1 MSSRIL
7 VTGGAGFI
15 GSSLIHTLM
24 SSKEHHHEVIAFDN
38 LSRGRI
44 ENISNWLGR
53 PNFTF
58 IQGDMLDPLLL
69 ENVVESCDTVF
80 HLAANPIVALGRTDS
95 KTDYQQNLLATYNL
109 LEAMKKS
116 LRCKKVIFASTST
129 VYGEAEIMPT
139 IETYS
144 PLKPISLYGATKLA
158 CEAIISGYCH
168 MFDMSSVIVRLANV
182 IGLLNT
188 RGVIYDFI
196 IKLKDNPTHLE
207 VLGNG
212 KQNKSYLYIEDC
224 INALLK
230 LLKMSDEET
239 TTKSFEIFNVG
250 SDDTITVLEI
260 ADIIIHKL
268 SLSNVN
274 IRLIDP
280 LHGRG
285 WKGDVKEYLLD
296 CSKLKAKGWKPR
308 FDSRSAVIRTVEEFL
323 NRINNKKTK
332 YQK

>member
-1 MSSRIL
+1 MSRIL

-15 GSSLIHTLM
+15 GSSLIDALM
-24 SSKEHHHEVIAFDN
+24 RSKEHHQVIAFDN

-44 ENISNWLGR
+44 ENISNWLGNQ
-53 PNFTF
+53 NFSF
-58 IQGDMLDPLLL
+58 IQGDMLDHLLL
-69 ENVVESCDTVF
+69 ENVVEGCDTVF
-80 HLAANPIVALGRTDS
+80 HLAANPIVALGTADS
-95 KTDYQQNLLATYNL
+95 KISYQQNLLTTYNL

-116 LRCKKVIFASTST
+116 PRCKKLIFTSTSA
-129 VYGEAEIMPT
+129 VYGEPKVMPT
-139 IETYS
+139 METYS

-158 CEAIISGYCH
+158 CEAMICGYCH
-168 MFDMSSVIVRLANV
+168 MFDMSSVIVRLANI
-182 IGLLNT
+182 IGPVNT
-188 RGVIYDFI
+188 HGVIYDFL
-196 IKLKDNPTHLE
+196 IKLKDNPSQLD

-224 INALLK
+224 TNALIK
-230 LLKMSDEET
+230 LLKMLDEAT
-239 TTKSFEIFNVG
+239 TTFEIFNIG
-250 SDDTITVLEI
+250 SDDAITVLEI

-274 IRLIDP
+274 IRLVDS

-296 CSKLKAKGWKPR
+296 SSKLKARGWEAE

-323 NRINNKKTK
+323 NQINSKKKTQ
-332 YQK
+332 YQR

>member
-1 MSSRIL
+1 MSKIL

-15 GSSLIHTLM
+15 GSSLINTLM
-24 SSKEHHHEVIAFDN
+24 GSKEHHHQVIAFDN

-58 IQGDMLDPLLL
+58 IHGDMLDPLLL
-69 ENVVESCDTVF
+69 ENIVESCDTVF

-95 KTDYQQNLLATYNL
+95 TTHYQQDLLATYNL

-116 LRCKKVIFASTST
+116 PRCKKVIFTSTSA

-144 PLKPISLYGATKLA
+144 PLRPISLYGATKLA

-168 MFDMSSVIVRLANV
+168 MFDMSSVVVRLANI
-182 IGLLNT
+182 IGPLNT
-188 RGVIYDFI
+188 HGVIYDFI
-196 IKLKDNPTHLE
+196 IKLKDNPTHLD

-230 LLKMSDEET
+230 LLKMSDEIT
-239 TTKSFEIFNVG
+239 TTFEIFNVG

-268 SLSNVN
+268 SLNNVN
-274 IRLIDP
+274 IRFVDP

-285 WKGDVKEYLLD
+285 WKGDVKEYHLD
-296 CSKLKAKGWKPR
+296 CSKLKAKGWKSR
-308 FDSRSAVIRTVEEFL
+308 FDSRSAVICTVEEFL
-323 NRINNKKTK
+323 NQINSKKTQ

>member
-1 MSSRIL
+1 MSRIL

-15 GSSLIHTLM
+15 GSSLIDALM
-24 SSKEHHHEVIAFDN
+24 RSKEDHQVIAFDN

-44 ENISNWLGR
+44 ENISNWLGNQ
-53 PNFTF
+53 NFTF
-58 IQGDMLDPLLL
+58 IQGDMLDHLLL
-69 ENVVESCDTVF
+69 ENAVEGCDTVF
-80 HLAANPIVALGRTDS
+80 HLAANPIVALGTTDS
-95 KTDYQQNLLATYNL
+95 KTDYQQNLLTTYNL

-116 LRCKKVIFASTST
+116 PGCKKVIFTSTSA
-129 VYGEAEIMPT
+129 VYGEAKVMPT
-139 IETYS
+139 AETYS

-168 MFDMSSVIVRLANV
+168 MFDMSSVIVRLANI
-182 IGLLNT
+182 IGPVNT
-188 RGVIYDFI
+188 HGVIYDFL
-196 IKLKDNPTHLE
+196 IKLKDNPTQLD

-224 INALLK
+224 TNALIK
-230 LLKMSDEET
+230 LLKMLDETST
-239 TTKSFEIFNVG
+239 TTIFEIFNIG

-268 SLSNVN
+268 SLSNVK
-274 IRLIDP
+274 IRLIDS

-296 CSKLKAKGWKPR
+296 SSKLKTKGWKAE
-308 FDSRSAVIRTVEEFL
+308 FDSRNAVIRTVEEFL
-323 NRINNKKTK
+323 NQIDDSKKKTQ
-332 YQK
+332 YQR